1 MTRRPLASSSSTK
14 RRASVSAGP
23 ASRSCTPRPPVAS
36 SPRSWSPSTDGRRHS
51 PHNDRT
57 CRHAGPRAARH
68 RRGLPGPAQGPRGRC
83 ARLAHDP
90 DAGLRGLRGPVQGRV
105 RVAGLAGAAGRL
117 LSERAL
123 YVFFRTA
130 GHTPRAERIV
140 KTFSKL
146 GEHGLVW
153 QGIALTG
160 AAVDRDRR
168 AAWLRAWGVIA
179 ASFGVNQ
186 VVKLAIRRPRPD
198 LPELPRLMGTMSNR
212 SYPSAHATT
221 SAAAARSLSPLLQPV
236 LGTAAAPMSLSRLY
250 LGLHWPSYVVAGYAL
265 GAAVGELAS

>member
-1 MTRRPLASSSSTK
+1 MAH
-14 RRASVSAGP
+14 GP
-23 ASRSCTPRPPVAS
+23 
-36 SPRSWSPSTDGRRHS
+36 HS
-51 PHNDRT
+51 
-57 CRHAGPRAARH
+57 
-68 RRGLPGPAQGPRGRC
+68 
-83 ARLAHDP
+83 
-90 DAGLRGLRGPVQGRV
+90 GLRGARGPVEGHV
-105 RVAGLAGAAGRL
+105 PLIGLAGAAGRL

-186 VVKLAIRRPRPD
+186 VVKL
-198 LPELPRLMGTMSNR
+198 
-212 SYPSAHATT
+212 
-221 SAAAARSLSPLLQPV
+221 
-236 LGTAAAPMSLSRLY
+236 
-250 LGLHWPSYVVAGYAL
+250 
-265 GAAVGELAS
+265 

>member
-1 MTRRPLASSSSTK
+1 
-14 RRASVSAGP
+14 
-23 ASRSCTPRPPVAS
+23 
-36 SPRSWSPSTDGRRHS
+36 
-51 PHNDRT
+51 
-57 CRHAGPRAARH
+57 
-68 RRGLPGPAQGPRGRC
+68 
-83 ARLAHDP
+83 
-90 DAGLRGLRGPVQGRV
+90 
-105 RVAGLAGAAGRL
+105 
-117 LSERAL
+117 
-123 YVFFRTA
+123 
-130 GHTPRAERIV
+130 V

-168 AAWLRAWGVIA
+168 AAWLRAWGVTA

-236 LGTAAAPMSLSRLY
+236 LGTAAAPMLTSAAIAMSLSRLY
-250 LGLHWPSYVVAGYAL
+250 LGVHWPSDVAAGYAL
-265 GAAVGELAS
+265 GAAVGELAP